1 VFKGEFPIGLVGI
14 SSDFGLRDSYV
25 AQMKAVILSRSPSTT
40 IVDISHGIER
50 HNIDQGMFVLASVT
64 PYFPSGTI
72 YLAVVDP
79 GVGGSRRS
87 LLLETER
94 SKFVGPDNGLL
105 VLAAEKEGIV
115 NVYELDESRYH
126 INKFSSTFHGRDIF
140 AVAVGDIAS
149 GNAPSDVASQISD
162 YVKPMIIEPKIRSNQ
177 IDAIALHIDYF
188 GNVVTNISQRILQ
201 RYKIDFGYKMK
212 IKVKAITKE
221 IDFCKTYS
229 DVASGQLLA
238 TIGGHGYLELSIN
251 QGNAAEHID
260 LKNGDKL
267 LVQIVGLS
275 V

>member
-1 VFKGEFPIGLVGI
+1 MGEVPIGLVGI
-14 SSDFGLRDSYV
+14 LSDFGLRDSYV

-40 IVDISHGIER
+40 IVDISHEIER
-50 HNIDQGMFVLASVT
+50 HNVDQGMFVLASVT

-79 GVGGSRRS
+79 GVGSSRRS

-105 VLAAEKEGIV
+105 ALAAEKEGIV
-115 NVYELDESRYH
+115 NAYELDESRYPA
-126 INKFSSTFHGRDIF
+126 NKLSSTFHGRDIF

-149 GNAPSDVASQISD
+149 GNTPSDIASQISD
-162 YVKPMIIEPKIRSNQ
+162 YVKPIIIKPKIRSNH
-177 IDAIALHIDYF
+177 IDAIALYIDYF
-188 GNVVTNISQRILQ
+188 GNIVTNINQRVLQ
-201 RYKIDFGYKMK
+201 RYKIDFGCKMK
-212 IKVKAITKE
+212 IKIKAITQE

-238 TIGGHGYLELSIN
+238 TIGGHGFLELSIN
-251 QGNAAEHID
+251 QGNAAEYID
-260 LKNGDKL
+260 LKTGDKL

>member
-1 VFKGEFPIGLVGI
+1 MFKGEVPIGLVGI
-14 SSDFGLRDSYV
+14 LSDFGLRDSYV

-149 GNAPSDVASQISD
+149 GNAPSDIASQISD
-162 YVKPMIIEPKIRSNQ
+162 YVKPMIIKPKIRSNQ

-201 RYKIDFGYKMK
+201 RYKIDFGCKMK